1 MPHRASDTEQTWTE
15 VTTFRQIRRKH
26 LVNWAILGMITEA
39 VLTPQ
44 LMFSRRRYRYA
55 GSV

>member
-44 LMFSRRRYRYA
+44 LMFSGRRYRYA